1 MLRQARRAA
10 HWALEKL
17 GDVKMEDVGVPRSR
31 VPDMLRAIEAIAAK
45 HDVRIGT
52 FGHAGDGNLHP
63 DLVLER
69 GDPRGEVVTKAV
81 QADLY
86 RAALDLGG
94 TVTGE
99 HGIGSARREWLE
111 EQRGADAVRVM
122 RAIKTRARPAGPAQ
136 PREGAALALAHPFP
150 RATHPPARSLRMT
163 GRATTEESRRR
174 RGDPIGRGPWRS
186 PVATPEKEG
195 SHPPCLPRKLAA
207 FGTAVVALT
216 IGVAPIL
223 TNAADHLDAPA
234 LGGATANGQ
243 IAPHS
248 EHGDRDINDV
258 YVFRAPDNANRTVIA
273 MTVNPAIN
281 LFGGNFGTNVR
292 YIVNVDKNGDNKA
305 DLAYVARFGRVDR
318 DERRQEPGAGLP
330 DHEVHRVR
338 TPGRSS
344 DGTTVAW
351 GESNGGNA
359 KTRYSLRAWAGV
371 RSDPFFFD
379 LTGFIGTTTKL
390 KTGTAV
396 GGDALGNHPTDFF
409 ANLNTNAIV
418 LSIPNSQLPDTIGVW
433 ATTQYRQRRP
443 LARG

>member
-1 MLRQARRAA
+1 M
-10 HWALEKL
+10 
-17 GDVKMEDVGVPRSR
+17 S
-31 VPDMLRAIEAIAAK
+31 
-45 HDVRIGT
+45 
-52 FGHAGDGNLHP
+52 
-63 DLVLER
+63 
-69 GDPRGEVVTKAV
+69 
-81 QADLY
+81 
-86 RAALDLGG
+86 
-94 TVTGE
+94 
-99 HGIGSARREWLE
+99 S
-111 EQRGADAVRVM
+111 
-122 RAIKTRARPAGPAQ
+122 
-136 PREGAALALAHPFP
+136 
-150 RATHPPARSLRMT
+150 
-163 GRATTEESRRR
+163 
-174 RGDPIGRGPWRS
+174 
-186 PVATPEKEG
+186 
-195 SHPPCLPRKLAA
+195 RKLAA

-281 LFGGNFGTNVR
+281 LFGGHFGTNVR
-292 YIVNVDKNGDNKA
+292 YIFNVDKNGDNKA

-318 DERRQEPGAGLP
+318 DSSKTKPEQDYRIVKYTGSNA
-330 DHEVHRVR
+330 
-338 TPGRSS
+338 RSF
-344 DGTTVAW
+344 DEGTTVAW

-359 KTRYSLRAWAGV
+359 STRYSLRAWAGV

-379 LTGFIGTTTKL
+379 LTGFIGTSTKL

-396 GGDALGNHPTDFF
+396 GGDALGNNPTDFF

-433 ATTQYRQRRP
+433 ATTQYRSDGRWRSGDQMGRPAINTVFNP
-443 LARG
+443 LADKDLFNRTPPSRQATAYDGKFRKNVIDTLKFYSSLDSEGAYSNAQAAALAGVLIPDVLVYSRSSKLPAPLNGRALADDVIDVELNVTTGGDPLGLFSDRDATGAVPSDGIGPHTDYLANFPYLGKPH

>member
-1 MLRQARRAA
+1 M
-10 HWALEKL
+10 
-17 GDVKMEDVGVPRSR
+17 S
-31 VPDMLRAIEAIAAK
+31 
-45 HDVRIGT
+45 
-52 FGHAGDGNLHP
+52 
-63 DLVLER
+63 
-69 GDPRGEVVTKAV
+69 
-81 QADLY
+81 
-86 RAALDLGG
+86 
-94 TVTGE
+94 
-99 HGIGSARREWLE
+99 S
-111 EQRGADAVRVM
+111 
-122 RAIKTRARPAGPAQ
+122 
-136 PREGAALALAHPFP
+136 
-150 RATHPPARSLRMT
+150 
-163 GRATTEESRRR
+163 
-174 RGDPIGRGPWRS
+174 
-186 PVATPEKEG
+186 
-195 SHPPCLPRKLAA
+195 RKLAA

-281 LFGGNFGTNVR
+281 LFGGNFGTSVR

-318 DERRQEPGAGLP
+318 DSDAKNPEQDYRIVKYTGSNA
-330 DHEVHRVR
+330 
-338 TPGRSS
+338 RSFE

-433 ATTQYRQRRP
+433 ATTQYRSDGRWHAGDQMGRP
-443 LARG
+443 AINTVFNPVADKDLFNRTAPSRQATAYDGKFRKNVIDGLKFFSSLDSEGAYSNAQAAALAGVLIPDVLVYSRSSKLPAPLNGRALADDVIDVELNVTTGGDPLGLFSDRDANGAVPSDGVGPHTDYLSRFPYLGKPH

>member
-1 MLRQARRAA
+1 M
-10 HWALEKL
+10 
-17 GDVKMEDVGVPRSR
+17 S
-31 VPDMLRAIEAIAAK
+31 
-45 HDVRIGT
+45 
-52 FGHAGDGNLHP
+52 
-63 DLVLER
+63 
-69 GDPRGEVVTKAV
+69 
-81 QADLY
+81 
-86 RAALDLGG
+86 
-94 TVTGE
+94 
-99 HGIGSARREWLE
+99 
-111 EQRGADAVRVM
+111 
-122 RAIKTRARPAGPAQ
+122 
-136 PREGAALALAHPFP
+136 
-150 RATHPPARSLRMT
+150 
-163 GRATTEESRRR
+163 
-174 RGDPIGRGPWRS
+174 
-186 PVATPEKEG
+186 
-195 SHPPCLPRKLAA
+195 PRKLAA

-281 LFGGNFGTNVR
+281 LFGGHFGTNVR
-292 YIVNVDKNGDNKA
+292 YIFNVDKNGDNKA
-305 DLAYVARFGRVDR
+305 DLAYVARFGSV
-318 DERRQEPGAGLP
+318 ERGSSAMKPEQDYRIVKYTGSNA
-330 DHEVHRVR
+330 
-338 TPGRSS
+338 RSFD

-359 KTRYSLRAWAGV
+359 STRYSLRAWAGV

-390 KTGTAV
+390 TTGTAV

-433 ATTQYRQRRP
+433 ATTQYRSDGRWRSGDQMGRP
-443 LARG
+443 AINTVFNPVADKDLFNRTPPSRQATAYDGKFRKNVIGGLKFFSSLDKEGAYSNAQAAALAGVLIPDVLVYSRSSKLPAPLNGRALADDVIDVELNVTTGGDPLGLFSDRDATGAVPSDGVGPHTDYLANFPYLGKPH